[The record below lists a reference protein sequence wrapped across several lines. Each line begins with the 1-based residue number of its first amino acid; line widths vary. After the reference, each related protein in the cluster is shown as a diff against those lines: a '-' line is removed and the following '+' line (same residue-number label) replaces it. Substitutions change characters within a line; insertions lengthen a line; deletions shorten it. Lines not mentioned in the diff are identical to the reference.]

1 MADEPFQF
9 SIDRIRSQFSKTE
22 IVESLKSYSR
32 THDIS
37 SFGMREYDA
46 WRGRLTTSNTISRY
60 FGSWGKALQAAE
72 LRTVR
77 GHKLDPRVMVAA
89 FKECWEQN
97 ASIPSVRQ
105 LEAFLEKGNF
115 PFRYKS
121 YLNFFG
127 GLGQLAKLVV
137 KVQQGE
143 LAESRLYERRKSQA
157 FLRRAIPLKMR
168 AAVLKRDGYRCV
180 KCGANARKDES
191 TRLEVDHIVA
201 VARGGSSG
209 LDNLQTLCFACN
221 QGKKDR
227 ED

>member
-22 IVESLKSYSR
+22 IVVSLKAYSR
-32 THDIS
+32 AHGMS
-37 SFGMREYDA
+37 SFGMRDYDA
-46 WRGRLTTSNTISRY
+46 WGGRLTTSDTIRRH

-72 LRTVR
+72 LRAVR
-77 GHKLDPRVMVAA
+77 GHKLDPRAMVAA
-89 FKECWEQN
+89 FKECWEHN
-97 ASIPSVRQ
+97 TSVPSVRQ

-137 KVQQGE
+137 RVQQGE
-143 LAESRLYERRKSQA
+143 LAESRLYERRKSHA
-157 FLRRAIPLKMR
+157 FLRRAIPLKTR
-168 AAVLKRDGYRCV
+168 TAVLKRDGHQCI
-180 KCGANARKDES
+180 KCGASARTDKS
-191 TRLEVDHIVA
+191 TRLEVDHIVP
-201 VARGGSSG
+201 VARGGLSE